1 MQNMNSLVGQAS
13 SRDAGPTRL
22 SERKRQDPAKRGNFS
37 RISMAK
43 IGDILDLEKKRSEP
57 DEMRSIYLW
66 PDGTFYRAYEWSA
79 WLCVRY
85 IRQFKV
91 TRRMFKAMKTDMLFI
106 GFPQTSLEK
115 FKPETAVVNE
125 LPSKCIVLI
134 LPEVMVAP
142 DSGST
147 LEADYQNWRTTIPL
161 AEGKETKLSAEQQSL
176 SGRANTGS
184 VSMTGI
190 MKQILEFPVES
201 HSPIDCML
209 FLVDVK
215 KNISSLL

>member
-1 MQNMNSLVGQAS
+1 
-13 SRDAGPTRL
+13 
-22 SERKRQDPAKRGNFS
+22 
-37 RISMAK
+37 MAK
-43 IGDILDLEKKRSEP
+43 IGDILDLEKKRTDPEV
-57 DEMRSIYLW
+57 MRCIYLW

-91 TRRMFKAMKTDMLFI
+91 TRRIFKAVKADMLFV

-115 FKPETAVVNE
+115 FKPETALVKD
-125 LPSKCIVLI
+125 LPEKCVALI
-134 LPEVMVAP
+134 LPSAMVVP
-142 DSGST
+142 DEGST
-147 LEADYQNWRTTIPL
+147 LETDFQNWRNTIPL
-161 AEGKETKLSAEQQSL
+161 VESKISNPAEQSVPT
-176 SGRANTGS
+176 RANTGS

>member
-13 SRDAGPTRL
+13 CRDAGPTI
-22 SERKRQDPAKRGNFS
+22 SKQKERSPRSGEIFS
-37 RISMAK
+37 RIHMAK
-43 IGDILDLEKKRSEP
+43 IGDILDLEKKRTNA

-91 TRRMFKAMKTDMLFI
+91 TRRMFKALKTDMLFI
-106 GFPQTSLEK
+106 GFPQTSLDK

-125 LPSKCIVLI
+125 LPSKCVVLM
-134 LPEVMVAP
+134 LPDVMVAP

-147 LEADYQNWRTTIPL
+147 LEADFQNWRTTIPL
-161 AEGKETKLSAEQQSL
+161 TEGKETKLSAEQQSL
-176 SGRANTGS
+176 PARANSGS

-215 KNISSLL
+215 KHISSLL

>member
-1 MQNMNSLVGQAS
+1 MGQAS
-13 SRDAGPTRL
+13 SRDAGPTSFSKKKKPR
-22 SERKRQDPAKRGNFS
+22 EAGKFS

-43 IGDILDLEKKRSEP
+43 IGDILDLEKKRGSA

-91 TRRMFKAMKTDMLFI
+91 TKRMFKALKTDMLFI

-125 LPSKCIVLI
+125 LPDKCVVLV
-134 LPEVMVAP
+134 LPEVMVTP
-142 DSGST
+142 DSDST

-161 AEGKETKLSAEQQSL
+161 AESKEAKISAEQQSL
-176 SGRANTGS
+176 PARANNGS

-215 KNISSLL
+215 KYISSLL

>member
-1 MQNMNSLVGQAS
+1 
-13 SRDAGPTRL
+13 
-22 SERKRQDPAKRGNFS
+22 
-37 RISMAK
+37 MAK
-43 IGDILDLEKKRSEP
+43 IGDILDLEKKRISE
-57 DEMRSIYLW
+57 DDMRSIYLW

-91 TRRMFKAMKTDMLFI
+91 TKRLFKALKTDMLFV

-115 FKPETAVVNE
+115 FKPETAFVQE
-125 LPSKCIVLI
+125 LPDKCVTLI
-134 LPEVMVAP
+134 LPAAMVVP
-142 DSGST
+142 DEGST
-147 LEADYQNWRTTIPL
+147 LETDYQNWRTTIPL
-161 AEGKETKLSAEQQSL
+161 TESKETKLSAEQSAPA
-176 SGRANTGS
+176 RANTGS

>member
-1 MQNMNSLVGQAS
+1 
-13 SRDAGPTRL
+13 
-22 SERKRQDPAKRGNFS
+22 
-37 RISMAK
+37 MAK
-43 IGDILDLEKKRSEP
+43 IGDILDLEKKRISE
-57 DEMRSIYLW
+57 DDMRSIYLW

-91 TRRMFKAMKTDMLFI
+91 TRRIFKAVKADMLFI

-125 LPSKCIVLI
+125 LPDKCIVLM
-134 LPEVMVAP
+134 LPEVMVLP
-142 DSGST
+142 DEGST
-147 LEADYQNWRTTIPL
+147 LEADYQFWRNTIPL
-161 AEGKETKLSAEQQSL
+161 AESKESKPAEQSVPV
-176 SGRANTGS
+176 RANSGS

>member
-1 MQNMNSLVGQAS
+1 
-13 SRDAGPTRL
+13 
-22 SERKRQDPAKRGNFS
+22 
-37 RISMAK
+37 MAK
-43 IGDILDLEKKRSEP
+43 VGDILDLEKKRTTP
-57 DEMRSIYLW
+57 DELRSIYLW

-91 TRRMFKAMKTDMLFI
+91 TKRVFKAIKSDMLFI

-115 FKPETAVVNE
+115 FKPETAIIKE
-125 LPSKCIVLI
+125 SEDKCVILL
-134 LPEVMVAP
+134 LPETMVTP
-142 DSGST
+142 DKDST
-147 LEADYQNWRTTIPL
+147 LENDYQNWRDTVPF
-161 AEGKETKLSAEQQSL
+161 ADGKDKKSPEQSL
-176 SGRANTGS
+176 PTRAATGS

-190 MKQILEFPVES
+190 MKHILEFPVES

-215 KNISSLL
+215 KELSSLL